1 MKDSLFKNVEKKT
14 NINKDTI
21 MSLAKKLQ
29 SSNFKD
35 EKVLNE
41 VIDEL
46 SSLTGKNIDDS
57 KRDKIIKAIK
67 NDKVPYLIT
76 TTNIIVRYWWI

>member
-46 SSLTGKNIDDS
+46 SSLTGKSIDDS
-57 KRDKIIKAIK
+57 KRDKIIKTIK
-67 NDKVPYLIT
+67 NDKVPNDIE
-76 TTNIIVRYWWI
+76 NKW

>member
-57 KRDKIIKAIK
+57 KRYKIIKAIK
-67 NDKVPYLIT
+67 NDKVPSDIE
-76 TTNIIVRYWWI
+76 NKW

>member
-29 SSNFKD
+29 SSSFKD

-46 SSLTGKNIDDS
+46 SSLTGKNIDDA

-67 NDKVPYLIT
+67 NDKTFFFDKI
-76 TTNIIVRYWWI
+76 

>member
-46 SSLTGKNIDDS
+46 SSLTGKSIDDS

-67 NDKVPYLIT
+67 NDKVPSDIE
-76 TTNIIVRYWWI
+76 NKW

>member
-21 MSLAKKLQ
+21 ISLAKKLQ

-35 EKVLNE
+35 ENVLNE

-46 SSLTGKNIDDS
+46 SSLTGKSIDDS

-67 NDKVPYLIT
+67 NDKVPNDIE
-76 TTNIIVRYWWI
+76 NKW

>member
-29 SSNFKD
+29 SSSFKD

-67 NDKVPYLIT
+67 NDKVPNDIE
-76 TTNIIVRYWWI
+76 NKW

>member
-67 NDKVPYLIT
+67 NGIIT
-76 TTNIIVRYWWI
+76 

>member
-1 MKDSLFKNVEKKT
+1 MKDSLFRNVEKKT

-29 SSNFKD
+29 SSSFKD

-67 NDKVPYLIT
+67 NDKVPSDIE
-76 TTNIIVRYWWI
+76 NKW

>member
-57 KRDKIIKAIK
+57 KRDKIKTFLLWISPKLYNFLIRK
-67 NDKVPYLIT
+67 NK
-76 TTNIIVRYWWI
+76 NI

>member
-29 SSNFKD
+29 SSSFKD

-46 SSLTGKNIDDS
+46 SSLTGKNIDDT
-57 KRDKIIKAIK
+57 KRDKIINAIK
-67 NDKVPYLIT
+67 NDKGPSDIE
-76 TTNIIVRYWWI
+76 NKW

>member
-21 MSLAKKLQ
+21 ISLAKKLQ
-29 SSNFKD
+29 SSNFND

-67 NDKVPYLIT
+67 NDKVPSDIE
-76 TTNIIVRYWWI
+76 NKW

>member
-35 EKVLNE
+35 ENVLNE
-41 VIDEL
+41 IIDEL

-67 NDKVPYLIT
+67 NDKVPSDIE
-76 TTNIIVRYWWI
+76 NKW

>member
-21 MSLAKKLQ
+21 ISVAKKLQ

-67 NDKVPYLIT
+67 NDKVPSDIE
-76 TTNIIVRYWWI
+76 NKW

>member
-29 SSNFKD
+29 SSSFKD

-46 SSLTGKNIDDS
+46 SSVTGKNIDDS

-67 NDKVPYLIT
+67 NDKVPSDIE
-76 TTNIIVRYWWI
+76 NKW

>member
-67 NDKVPYLIT
+67 NDKVPSDIE
-76 TTNIIVRYWWI
+76 NKW

>member
-46 SSLTGKNIDDS
+46 SSLTGKSIDDS

-67 NDKVPYLIT
+67 NDKVPNDIE
-76 TTNIIVRYWWI
+76 NKW

>member
-29 SSNFKD
+29 SSSFKD

-46 SSLTGKNIDDS
+46 SSLTGKNIDDA

-67 NDKVPYLIT
+67 NDKVPSDIE
-76 TTNIIVRYWWI
+76 NKW

>member
-57 KRDKIIKAIK
+57 KRDKIKTFLLWISPKLY
-67 NDKVPYLIT
+67 NFLI
-76 TTNIIVRYWWI
+76 RKRGG

>member
-1 MKDSLFKNVEKKT
+1 MNDSLFNKVEKKT

-21 MSLAKKLQ
+21 LSLANKLK

-35 EKVLNE
+35 EGVISE

-46 SSLTGKNIDDS
+46 SNITGKSVS
-57 KRDKIIKAIK
+57 KEKKDKIINAIK
-67 NDKVPYLIT
+67 NDKVPRDIE
-76 TTNIIVRYWWI
+76 NKW

>member
-1 MKDSLFKNVEKKT
+1 MNDSLFNKVEKKT
-14 NINKDTI
+14 NVKKNTI
-21 MSLAKKLQ
+21 LSLAEKIK

-46 SSLTGKNIDDS
+46 SNMTGRSISDI
-57 KRDKIIKAIK
+57 KRKKIINAIK
-67 NDKVPYLIT
+67 NDKVPN
-76 TTNIIVRYWWI
+76 NIENKW